1 MGEIFSLKNQIQ
13 NYAWGSREILGRMRG
28 VPVPTEQPE
37 AEVWVGAHPAAPSRA
52 TVDGAESPLN
62 ELIVENPSRFLRPD
76 RTSDWFPFLFK
87 ILAIDAPL
95 SIQVHPTPEQ
105 AIAGF
110 EDEQARG
117 IAIDAPY
124 RNYKDRYSKPE
135 TVIAL
140 SPMRVLTGVRP
151 VEQLKTLA
159 AAFGAAWLAERA
171 ERAELSPKQ
180 LLTEII
186 RLPEETASA
195 AVQHLV
201 DTAPGLLGASNDVV
215 ADAAELVR
223 IVDGKYPGD
232 RGLLVAFVMNL
243 VHLAPGE
250 SAFTP
255 DGQVHAYVSGTA
267 IELMNPS
274 DNVMRA
280 GLTAKHIDTEELIKV
295 LGEKQDAPVIQRPNP
310 EDGPL
315 GTYAMWD
322 ERMSVTR
329 VRVEEGK
336 PLSYTFKGISA
347 ALSVA
352 GKVTIQAKDGN
363 GTDEF
368 VLGATE
374 SVLHVGEPSEA
385 VLSGSGEL
393 YIASYV

>member
-159 AAFGAAWLAERA
+159 AAFGAAWLA

-385 VLSGSGEL
+385 TLSGNGEL

>member
-171 ERAELSPKQ
+171 ELSPKQ

-201 DTAPGLLGASNDVV
+201 DTAAGLLGASNDVV

-363 GTDEF
+363 GTEEF

>member
-171 ERAELSPKQ
+171 ELSPKQ

-232 RGLLVAFVMNL
+232 RGLLVA
-243 VHLAPGE
+243 GE

>member
-159 AAFGAAWLAERA
+159 TAFGAAWLA

-186 RLPEETASA
+186 RLPEETAAA

-336 PLSYTFKGISA
+336 PLNYTFKGISA

>member
-117 IAIDAPY
+117 IAIDAPF

-159 AAFGAAWLAERA
+159 AAFGATWLE

-186 RLPEETASA
+186 HLPQETASA
-195 AVQHLV
+195 EVQHLV
-201 DTAPGLLGASNDVV
+201 DTAPGLLGASNEVV

-310 EDGPL
+310 EDRPL

-329 VRVEEGK
+329 VRIEEGK
-336 PLSYTFKGISA
+336 PLNYTFKGISA

-352 GKVTIQAKDGN
+352 GQVTIQAKDGN

>member
-159 AAFGAAWLAERA
+159 AAFGAAWLA

-374 SVLHVGEPSEA
+374 SVLHVGELSEA

>member
-52 TVDGAESPLN
+52 TVDGSESPLN

-159 AAFGAAWLAERA
+159 AAFGAAWLD

-329 VRVEEGK
+329 VRIEEGK

>member
-159 AAFGAAWLAERA
+159 AAFGAAWLA

-385 VLSGSGEL
+385 MLSGSGEL

>member
-159 AAFGAAWLAERA
+159 AAFGTAWLD

-201 DTAPGLLGASNDVV
+201 DTAAGLLGASNDVV

>member
-52 TVDGAESPLN
+52 TVDGVESPLN

-117 IAIDAPY
+117 IAIDAPF

-159 AAFGAAWLAERA
+159 AAFGATWLE
-171 ERAELSPKQ
+171 ERAELTPKQ

-186 RLPEETASA
+186 RLPQETASA

-201 DTAPGLLGASNDVV
+201 NTAPGLLGAPNEVV

-329 VRVEEGK
+329 VRIEEGK
-336 PLSYTFKGISA
+336 PLNYTFKGISA

-352 GKVTIQAKDGN
+352 GQVTIQAKDGN

>member
-117 IAIDAPY
+117 IAIDAPF

-140 SPMRVLTGVRP
+140 SPLRVRTGVRP

-159 AAFGAAWLAERA
+159 AAFGATWLE

-186 RLPEETASA
+186 RLPQETASA

-201 DTAPGLLGASNDVV
+201 DTAPGLLGASDVVV

-223 IVDGKYPGD
+223 IVDGKYSGD

-243 VHLAPGE
+243 MHLAPGE

-274 DNVMRA
+274 DNVMR
-280 GLTAKHIDTEELIKV
+280 
-295 LGEKQDAPVIQRPNP
+295 RP
-310 EDGPL
+310 D
-315 GTYAMWD
+315 
-322 ERMSVTR
+322 R
-329 VRVEEGK
+329 
-336 PLSYTFKGISA
+336 
-347 ALSVA
+347 
-352 GKVTIQAKDGN
+352 
-363 GTDEF
+363 
-368 VLGATE
+368 
-374 SVLHVGEPSEA
+374 
-385 VLSGSGEL
+385 
-393 YIASYV
+393 

>member
-171 ERAELSPKQ
+171 ELSPKQ

-336 PLSYTFKGISA
+336 PLNYTFKGISA

-352 GKVTIQAKDGN
+352 GEVTIQAKDGN

>member
-171 ERAELSPKQ
+171 ELSPKQ

-201 DTAPGLLGASNDVV
+201 DTAAGLLGASNDVV

-329 VRVEEGK
+329 VRIEEGK

-374 SVLHVGEPSEA
+374 SVLHVGEPSVA

>member
-117 IAIDAPY
+117 IAIDAPF

-159 AAFGAAWLAERA
+159 AAFGATWLE

-186 RLPEETASA
+186 HLPQETASA
-195 AVQHLV
+195 EVQHLV
-201 DTAPGLLGASNDVV
+201 DTAPGLRGASNEVV

-329 VRVEEGK
+329 VRIEEGK
-336 PLSYTFKGISA
+336 PLNYTFKGISA

-352 GKVTIQAKDGN
+352 GQVTIQAKDGN

>member
-171 ERAELSPKQ
+171 ELSPKQ
-180 LLTEII
+180 LMTEII

-201 DTAPGLLGASNDVV
+201 DTAAGLLGASNDVV

-329 VRVEEGK
+329 VRIEEGK

>member
-1 MGEIFSLKNQIQ
+1 MGEIFSLKNQVQ

-171 ERAELSPKQ
+171 ELSPKQ

-201 DTAPGLLGASNDVV
+201 DAAPGLLGASNDVV

-336 PLSYTFKGISA
+336 PLNYTFKGISA

>member
-171 ERAELSPKQ
+171 ELSPKQ

-201 DTAPGLLGASNDVV
+201 DAAPGLLGASNDVV

-336 PLSYTFKGISA
+336 PLNYTFKGISA

>member
-1 MGEIFSLKNQIQ
+1 MGEIFPLKNQIQ

-171 ERAELSPKQ
+171 ELSPKQ

-329 VRVEEGK
+329 VRIEEGK

-374 SVLHVGEPSEA
+374 SVLHVGEPSVA

>member
-117 IAIDAPY
+117 IAIDAPF

-159 AAFGAAWLAERA
+159 AAFGATWLE

-186 RLPEETASA
+186 HLPQETASA
-195 AVQHLV
+195 EVQHLV
-201 DTAPGLLGASNDVV
+201 DTAPGLLGASNEVV

-329 VRVEEGK
+329 VRIEEGK
-336 PLSYTFKGISA
+336 PLNYTFKGISA
-347 ALSVA
+347 ALSIA
-352 GKVTIQAKDGN
+352 GQVTIQAKDGN

>member
-37 AEVWVGAHPAAPSRA
+37 AEVWVGAHPAAPSCA

-151 VEQLKTLA
+151 VEQLKALA
-159 AAFGAAWLAERA
+159 AAFGAAWLA

>member
-37 AEVWVGAHPAAPSRA
+37 AEVWVGAHPGAPSRA

-171 ERAELSPKQ
+171 ELSPKQ

-201 DTAPGLLGASNDVV
+201 DTAPGLRGASNDVV

>member
-171 ERAELSPKQ
+171 ELSPKQ

-329 VRVEEGK
+329 VRIEEGK

-374 SVLHVGEPSEA
+374 SVLH
-385 VLSGSGEL
+385 GEL

>member
-117 IAIDAPY
+117 IAIDAPF

-159 AAFGAAWLAERA
+159 AAFGATWLE

-186 RLPEETASA
+186 HLPQETASA
-195 AVQHLV
+195 EVQHLV
-201 DTAPGLLGASNDVV
+201 DTAPGLLGASNEVV

-329 VRVEEGK
+329 VRIEEGK
-336 PLSYTFKGISA
+336 PLNYTFKGISA

-352 GKVTIQAKDGN
+352 GQVTIQAKDGN

-385 VLSGSGEL
+385 VLSGSGEM

>member
-52 TVDGAESPLN
+52 TVDGTESPLN

-159 AAFGAAWLAERA
+159 AAFGAAWLA

-347 ALSVA
+347 TLSVA

>member
-95 SIQVHPTPEQ
+95 SIQVHPTPEP

-159 AAFGAAWLAERA
+159 AAFGAAWLA

-363 GTDEF
+363 GTEEF

>member
-52 TVDGAESPLN
+52 TVDGTESPLN

-117 IAIDAPY
+117 IAIDAPF

-159 AAFGAAWLAERA
+159 AAFGATWLE

-186 RLPEETASA
+186 RLPQETASA

-201 DTAPGLLGASNDVV
+201 DTAPGLLGASNEVI

-223 IVDGKYPGD
+223 IVDGKYSGD

-243 VHLAPGE
+243 MHLAPGE

>member
-151 VEQLKTLA
+151 VEQLKPLA
-159 AAFGAAWLAERA
+159 AAFGAAWLA

-329 VRVEEGK
+329 VRIEEGK

-374 SVLHVGEPSEA
+374 SVLHVGEPSVA

>member
-110 EDEQARG
+110 DDEQARG

-159 AAFGAAWLAERA
+159 AAFGAAWLA

-363 GTDEF
+363 GTEEF

>member
-140 SPMRVLTGVRP
+140 SPIRVLTGVRP

-159 AAFGAAWLAERA
+159 AAFGAAWLA

-336 PLSYTFKGISA
+336 PLNYTFKGISA

>member
-37 AEVWVGAHPAAPSRA
+37 AEVWVGAHPGAPSRA

-110 EDEQARG
+110 EDEQALG

-159 AAFGAAWLAERA
+159 AAFGAAWLA

>member
-171 ERAELSPKQ
+171 ELSPKQ

-295 LGEKQDAPVIQRPNP
+295 LGEKQDVPVIQRPNP

-363 GTDEF
+363 GTEEF

>member
-171 ERAELSPKQ
+171 ELSPKQ

-201 DTAPGLLGASNDVV
+201 DTAPGLLGASDDVV

-352 GKVTIQAKDGN
+352 GNVTIQAKDGN

>member
-159 AAFGAAWLAERA
+159 AAFGAAWLD

-201 DTAPGLLGASNDVV
+201 DTAAGLLGASNDVV

-223 IVDGKYPGD
+223 IVDGKCPGD

-315 GTYAMWD
+315 GAYAMWD

-329 VRVEEGK
+329 VRIEEGK

>member
-159 AAFGAAWLAERA
+159 ATFGAAWLA

-201 DTAPGLLGASNDVV
+201 DTAPGLLGASNEVV

>member
-171 ERAELSPKQ
+171 ELSPKQ
-180 LLTEII
+180 LLIEII

>member
-159 AAFGAAWLAERA
+159 ATFGAAWLA

-223 IVDGKYPGD
+223 IVEGKYPGD

-336 PLSYTFKGISA
+336 PLNYTFKGISA

-352 GKVTIQAKDGN
+352 GKVMIQAKDGN

>member
-159 AAFGAAWLAERA
+159 AAFGAAWLA

-368 VLGATE
+368 VLGTTE

>member
-159 AAFGAAWLAERA
+159 ATFGAAWLA

-201 DTAPGLLGASNDVV
+201 DTAPGLLGTSNDVV

-329 VRVEEGK
+329 VRIEEGK